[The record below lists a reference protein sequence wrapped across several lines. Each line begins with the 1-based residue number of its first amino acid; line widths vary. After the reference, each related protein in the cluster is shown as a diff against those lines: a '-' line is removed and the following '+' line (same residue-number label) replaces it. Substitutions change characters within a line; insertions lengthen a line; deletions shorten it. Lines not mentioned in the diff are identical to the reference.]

1 MYTLKKIKN
10 LTIRGIL
17 PPLLAIVGL
26 AGINS
31 SAQAACFGYPESTA
45 GCKVNGGADGP
56 CVGKTAAGDI
66 IVAAAGPS
74 YSGCTNP
81 PTSDLDS
88 GTCVIRGLGGPDRI
102 TPASTNSGNMM
113 IVCGGGG
120 NDLILGSSDND
131 VMLGEAGSDII
142 IGEGGTNLI
151 YGGSENDTLLT
162 GSGYSSF
169 NFNYGG
175 TGTSDVCQKGRSGI
189 NYPAECEVKLP

>member
-1 MYTLKKIKN
+1 MYTLRTIKN

-17 PPLLAIVGL
+17 PPLLVMAGL

-45 GCKVNGGADGP
+45 GCKVNGVDGK

-66 IVAAAGPS
+66 IVAGAS
-74 YSGCTNP
+74 FSGCTNP

-102 TPASTNSGNMM
+102 TPSSNSSGNMM

-120 NDLILGSSDND
+120 DDLILGSSDND

-162 GSGYSSF
+162 GGGGFSSSF

-189 NYPAECEVKLP
+189 NYPAECEVTLP

>member
-1 MYTLKKIKN
+1 MYTLRNIKN

-17 PPLLAIVGL
+17 PPLLVMAGL
-26 AGINS
+26 AAINS

-45 GCKVNGGADGP
+45 GCKINGKDGA
-56 CVGKTAAGDI
+56 CVGTKATGDI
-66 IVAAAGPS
+66 IVAGAS
-74 YSGCTNP
+74 FSGCTNP

-102 TPASTNSGNMM
+102 TPASSSSGNMM

-120 NDLILGSSDND
+120 DDLILGGSDND
-131 VMLGEAGSDII
+131 VILGEAGKDII

-162 GSGYSSF
+162 GAGFSSS

-189 NYPAECEVKLP
+189 NYPAAECEVKLP